1 MSLQNFMI
9 LAQYKLHN
17 YKSTNEMMLNSCSP
31 VGLAAKLSIFSAL
44 QHLCLLFIVIR
55 RYLRLFLPSNDALQF
70 YGKHTFVWF
79 CYLVVFINTLFFCKR
94 LPVLSVFCC

>member
-31 VGLAAKLSIFSAL
+31 GGLAAKLSILSAL
-44 QHLCLLFIVIR
+44 EQLCLLFILIR
-55 RYLRLFLPSNDALQF
+55 RYLRLFLPLND
-70 YGKHTFVWF
+70 
-79 CYLVVFINTLFFCKR
+79 
-94 LPVLSVFCC
+94 VLIITILW